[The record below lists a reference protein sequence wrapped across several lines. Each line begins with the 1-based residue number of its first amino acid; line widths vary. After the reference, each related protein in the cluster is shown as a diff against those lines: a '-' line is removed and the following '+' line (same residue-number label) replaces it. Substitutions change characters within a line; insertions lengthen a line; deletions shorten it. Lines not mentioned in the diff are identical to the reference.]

1 MKTYF
6 QTLQAKSGVKNKLTI
21 FTLLL
26 SASVNA
32 QDNIASLE
40 DSAYA
45 VIEKIPEIAALIK
58 SDTDKIWHFSMR
70 TIKRPN
76 TDFKYYWIQAG
87 KVNEVRF
94 FTQFNFY
101 VDPKSFEVLYLDT
114 RTNKTITLD
123 ELRKLEKA
131 SH

>member
-1 MKTYF
+1 MKNN
-6 QTLQAKSGVKNKLTI
+6 LII
-21 FTLLL
+21 FSILL
-26 SASVNA
+26 SLSATA
-32 QDNIASLE
+32 QENTASLE

-45 VIEKIPEIAALIK
+45 VIEKIPEIATLIK
-58 SDTDKIWHFSMR
+58 NDTDKVWHFSMR
-70 TIKRPN
+70 TIKRP
-76 TDFKYYWIQAG
+76 TSDFKYYWIQAG

>member
-1 MKTYF
+1 MKNN
-6 QTLQAKSGVKNKLTI
+6 LII
-21 FTLLL
+21 FSILL
-26 SASVNA
+26 SQSAIA
-32 QDNIASLE
+32 QDNVASLE

-45 VIEKIPEIAALIK
+45 VIENIPEIASLIK
-58 SDTDKIWHFSMR
+58 NDTDKVWHFSMR

>member
-1 MKTYF
+1 M
-6 QTLQAKSGVKNKLTI
+6 KNKLTI
-21 FTLLL
+21 FALLL

-32 QDNIASLE
+32 QGNIASLE

-45 VIEKIPEIAALIK
+45 VIENIPEIASLIK
-58 SDTDKIWHFSMR
+58 NDTDKVWHFSMR
-70 TIKRPN
+70 TIKRP
-76 TDFKYYWIQAG
+76 TSDFKYYWIQAG

>member
-1 MKTYF
+1 MKNSI
-6 QTLQAKSGVKNKLTI
+6 AI
-21 FTLLL
+21 FTILL
-26 SASVNA
+26 SLSVTA
-32 QDNIASLE
+32 QDNITSLE

-45 VIEKIPEIAALIK
+45 VIENIPEIASLIK
-58 SDTDKIWHFSMR
+58 NDTDKVWHFRMR
-70 TIKRPN
+70 TIKQPSN
-76 TDFKYYWIQAG
+76 DFKYFWIQAG

>member
-1 MKTYF
+1 M
-6 QTLQAKSGVKNKLTI
+6 
-21 FTLLL
+21 LL
-26 SASVNA
+26 SLPAKA

-45 VIEKIPEIAALIK
+45 VIENIPEIAALIK
-58 SDTDKIWHFSMR
+58 NDTDKVWHFSMR
-70 TIKRPN
+70 TIKLPN
-76 TDFKYYWIQAG
+76 TDFKYFWIQAG

-123 ELRKLEKA
+123 QLRKLEKA